1 MLLQEVNGT
10 SVGLPG
16 YEHYVNPS
24 IPHKPTR
31 ATNSVPACNGQ
42 AAIYIDRSLP
52 QAEIDTTTWCTAGQ
66 EIVAVRT
73 QLRMRK
79 YVLVSA
85 YYRPQQP
92 RGTRPDWGWMYHLRQ
107 TFPKDIILIG
117 GHFNARHLAWGYGT
131 SNLRGEALFHE
142 AQTCKLQLLNDPDL
156 PTRFGQGSRQNDST
170 PDLTWASRHAALDW
184 TLFNDP
190 MGSGHL
196 PIFITLSNALRP
208 TSFKR
213 TSKVVKW
220 DRYRELLNEWDDP
233 DMWDDPNTTRSPDL
247 VLALLKAA
255 KDQATTTTQTDPDKP
270 HPDLH
275 LLNLWG
281 SSLTALIQYREHG
294 MTLRLRDRLDTATA
308 DAKKYCQ
315 VLSQDQWHD
324 LCNQF
329 NGRMHLSTVWNFFRS
344 WQGKSKRRTA
354 ALTVALRQNKSDTE
368 FAQEAADFFF
378 PQSPS
383 PDTTCYS
390 PDVSVDG
397 AHTSDAPFT
406 LAEMQDALDPSNMRS
421 APGPDGVTHAELR
434 NLPTE
439 YKLKILEWINEV
451 WETGRLPGN
460 WKMSLVLPIP
470 KPGKPPTT
478 MRNLRPISLTS
489 NIC

>member
-1 MLLQEVNGT
+1 MSRTLPLHAVRARARGVVLEGLSTYGLQDVAGPSGSHWGAPVSLAAAGDYGSAAEVHEMLQKT
-10 SVGLPG
+10 PRPHPG
-16 YEHYVNPS
+16 YRMMNHTNSIAIFPEASVSAPWILQWNCRTLSNKKSELTHRFQTQGYKHYVNPS

-42 AAIYIDRSLP
+42 AAIYKDRSLP
-52 QAEIDTTTWCTAGQ
+52 QAEIDTTTWCTVGQ

-79 YVLVSA
+79 YVLVSV

-107 TFPKDIILIG
+107 NFPKDIILIG
-117 GHFNARHLAWGYGT
+117 RDFNARHLAWGYGT

-190 MGSGHL
+190 MGSDHL

-208 TSFKR
+208 TYFKR

-281 SSLTALIQYREHG
+281 SRLTALIRYREHG
-294 MTLRLRDRLDTATA
+294 KTLRLRDRLDTATA

-315 VLSQDQWHD
+315 VLS
-324 LCNQF
+324 
-329 NGRMHLSTVWNFFRS
+329 
-344 WQGKSKRRTA
+344 
-354 ALTVALRQNKSDTE
+354 
-368 FAQEAADFFF
+368 
-378 PQSPS
+378 
-383 PDTTCYS
+383 
-390 PDVSVDG
+390 
-397 AHTSDAPFT
+397 
-406 LAEMQDALDPSNMRS
+406 
-421 APGPDGVTHAELR
+421 
-434 NLPTE
+434 
-439 YKLKILEWINEV
+439 
-451 WETGRLPGN
+451 
-460 WKMSLVLPIP
+460 
-470 KPGKPPTT
+470 
-478 MRNLRPISLTS
+478 
-489 NIC
+489 